1 MRTVAIGALI
11 MRINRRLN
19 RQRRELK
26 ITRGQTARRELGN
39 YYVLDLDQNLVV
51 ATHLDPERTGRELRV
66 VDPVRTW
73 SRREALH
80 WLSMCC
86 AVPTLP
92 TPSKA
97 AGHLVK
103 APIGHVA
110 ANEAVRGFEDFIV
123 KPSSARGRPSPAA
136 TDCGHQILDAS
147 SY

>member
-66 VDPVRTW
+66 VDPDENV
-73 SRREALH
+73 E
-80 WLSMCC
+80 
-86 AVPTLP
+86 
-92 TPSKA
+92 
-97 AGHLVK
+97 
-103 APIGHVA
+103 
-110 ANEAVRGFEDFIV
+110 
-123 KPSSARGRPSPAA
+123 
-136 TDCGHQILDAS
+136 
-147 SY
+147 